1 MTTDF
6 RLPTE
11 DRNMEHN
18 STFPIKQNELNAL
31 RDEATSYIKSVQWE
45 QGQRAKNKENN
56 GKDESIL
63 LYLSRAQGGNGGIEV
78 TSVSKTIL
86 ALKKR
91 LLPGSVA
98 IPIHLNETLFAVQ
111 EGLALGIW
119 IKDSYYD
126 ASGLSSLSERKS
138 VLDNAGKRE
147 YESKMHTATAFMLF
161 ATAYNIL
168 HNLIPHASDDLS
180 VMKNK
185 FAGIPEVSFI
195 SPLKGI
201 ACTLYY
207 YDKYLSHP
215 DIVKTDK
222 DVIDFTVVYFEALI
236 DEIQLRKNSLEYT
249 ETILDRTYKLESRGV
264 GTDFAVS
271 GWENVF
277 QGAAKSVEFNKIKFE
292 QIVGNRDAKHFARR
306 LTERMLSYDFA
317 AQKNPFQELGGFMP
331 VFMGYGIPGTGK
343 SMLIAAI
350 ATRLKEHCDNLDIP
364 FLFHPMPDT
373 LISTFQGGSAEK
385 MVEWMKPL
393 QDPTRLIFAPID
405 DAENNL
411 QERTTQGVS
420 AGVKEVIGVFL
431 RYTEGAYAVN
441 YGNSSIGLFTNLP
454 EMLDKAVISR
464 VQGRFKIDGAR
475 TEHDFLDQDHL
486 WWRKLDDTMP
496 DFINM
501 QGPENYSYLQDQGLA
516 KNMGEILKVSDK
528 PSEERVLEAY
538 DKIEKHFKT
547 NQHLFYANLYKE
559 IQKIFPF
566 FSSRDVRN
574 IQSAIS
580 LRLTDFDLEED
591 WFENPE
597 IYFKKDY
604 DTKFNMLQELMRV
617 NMKGLDF
624 SEIRRQEVVRY
635 LDNVATIADTD
646 FKRKVDARINQLN
659 IDLEAKKKF
668 DKAN

>member
-1 MTTDF
+1 MQ
-6 RLPTE
+6 
-11 DRNMEHN
+11 HN
-18 STFPIKQNELNAL
+18 STFPIKQNELDML
-31 RDEATSYIKSVQWE
+31 RDEASGYLKSIQWE
-45 QGQRAKNKENN
+45 QSNRAKNRDNDA
-56 GKDESIL
+56 KDSSIL
-63 LYLSRAQGGNGGIEV
+63 LYLSRANNGSNVEI

-86 ALKKR
+86 GLKKR
-91 LLPGSVA
+91 LLPDSIA
-98 IPIHLNETLFAVQ
+98 IPVYLNQTLYAVQ
-111 EGLALGIW
+111 EGITLGIW

-126 ASGLSSLSERKS
+126 ASGLSSLNERKS
-138 VLDNAGKRE
+138 ALDNSEKRA
-147 YESKMHTATAFMLF
+147 YESKLQTATAFQLF
-161 ATAYNIL
+161 ATSYKIL
-168 HNLIPHASDDLS
+168 FDLKPLASDDLS
-180 VMKNK
+180 VMKQK
-185 FAGIPEVSFI
+185 FAGIPEVSFT

-201 ACTLYY
+201 ACALFY
-207 YDKYLSHP
+207 YDKYLGHP

-222 DVIDFTVVYFEALI
+222 DVIDFTVVYFEAFI
-236 DEIQLRKNSLEYT
+236 DEIQLRKSTLEYT
-249 ETILDRTYKLESRGV
+249 ETITDRTYKLEK
-264 GTDFAVS
+264 TDFAVS

-277 QGAAKSVEFNKIKFE
+277 SGTAKSIEFNKIQFE
-292 QIVGNRDAKHFARR
+292 QIVGNKDAKHFARR
-306 LTERMLSYDFA
+306 LTERMLSYDFEA
-317 AQKNPFQELGGFMP
+317 KKNPFQELGGFMP

-350 ATRLKEHCDNLDIP
+350 ATRLKEHADNLDIP

-385 MVEWMKPL
+385 MVEWMKPM
-393 QDPTRLIFAPID
+393 QDPTKLIFAPID

-411 QERTTQGVS
+411 QERTAQGVS

-475 TEHDFLDQDHL
+475 TENDFIDQDYI
-486 WWRKLDDTMP
+486 WWKKFEKTMP
-496 DFINM
+496 DFVNM
-501 QGPENYSYLQDQGLA
+501 QNPENYKFLKDQGLA
-516 KNMGEILKVSDK
+516 KSMGDVLGSVAK
-528 PSEERVLEAY
+528 PSEERVIEAY
-538 DKIEKHFKT
+538 DKAEKQHKT
-547 NQHLFYANLYKE
+547 NSHLFFASLYKE
-559 IQKIFPF
+559 IQQIFPF

-580 LRLTDFDLEED
+580 LRLTDFDLEPN

-597 IYFKKDY
+597 IYFKKNY
-604 DTKFNMLQELMRV
+604 ETKFNMLQELMKA

-646 FKRKVDARINQLN
+646 FKRKVDARVNQMN
-659 IDLEAKKKF
+659 IDL
-668 DKAN
+668 KARENFNSEQ

>member
-1 MTTDF
+1 
-6 RLPTE
+6 
-11 DRNMEHN
+11 MEHN
-18 STFPIKQNELNAL
+18 STFPIKQSELDML
-31 RDEATSYIKSVQWE
+31 RDEATSYLKSVQWE
-45 QGQRAKNKENN
+45 QGQRAKNKDKDA
-56 GKDESIL
+56 KDESIL
-63 LYLSRAQGGNGGIEV
+63 LYLSRANNGTNTSEI

-86 ALKKR
+86 ELKKR
-91 LLPGSVA
+91 LLPESIA
-98 IPIHLNETLFAVQ
+98 IPVLLNQTLFAVQ
-111 EGLALGIW
+111 EGITLGIW

-126 ASGLSSLSERKS
+126 ASGLSSLNERKS
-138 VLDNAGKRE
+138 TLDDSGKRE
-147 YESKMHTATAFMLF
+147 YESKMHTSTAFMLF
-161 ATAYNIL
+161 STAYNIL
-168 HNLIPHASDDLS
+168 HNLKNVASDDLS
-180 VMKNK
+180 VMKQK
-185 FAGIPEVSFI
+185 FAGIPEVSFM

-201 ACTLYY
+201 ACMLFY

-215 DIVKTDK
+215 DIIKSDK
-222 DVIDFTVVYFEALI
+222 DVADFTVVYFEALI
-236 DEIQLRKNSLEYT
+236 AEIQMRKSSLEYQ
-249 ETILDRTYKLESRGV
+249 ETILDRTYKLEKSE
-264 GTDFAVS
+264 FAIS
-271 GWENVF
+271 GWNNVF
-277 QGAAKSVEFNKIKFE
+277 AGAAKSVEFNKIRFE

-306 LTERMLSYDFA
+306 LTERLLSYDFTA
-317 AQKNPFQELGGFMP
+317 KKNPFQELGGFMP

-350 ATRLKEHCDNLDIP
+350 ATRLKEHCDTLEIP

-393 QDPTRLIFAPID
+393 QDPSKLIFAPID

-411 QERTTQGVS
+411 QERTAQGVS

-486 WWRKLDDTMP
+486 WWRKLDNTMP
-496 DFINM
+496 DFVNM
-501 QGPENYSYLQDQGLA
+501 KNPDNYQYLQDQGLA
-516 KNMGEILKVSDK
+516 KNMGEILNKVDK
-528 PSEERVLEAY
+528 PSEERVHAIY
-538 DKIEKHFKT
+538 DKVEKQFKT
-547 NQHLFYANLYKE
+547 SEHLFYANLYKDM
-559 IQKIFPF
+559 QKVFPF

-580 LRLTDFDLEED
+580 LRLTDFDLEQS
-591 WFENPE
+591 WFGNPE
-597 IYFKKDY
+597 VYFKKDY
-604 DTKFNMLQELMRV
+604 QTKFNMLQELMRD

-635 LDNVATIADTD
+635 IDNVATIADTD
-646 FKRKVDARINQLN
+646 FKRKVDARVDQLH
-659 IDLEAKKKF
+659 IETEAREKF
-668 DKAN
+668 DQEYDD

>member
-1 MTTDF
+1 M
-6 RLPTE
+6 
-11 DRNMEHN
+11 
-18 STFPIKQNELNAL
+18 L
-31 RDEATSYIKSVQWE
+31 RDEATSYLKSIQWE
-45 QGQRAKNKENN
+45 QSQRAKNRDND

-63 LYLSRAQGGNGGIEV
+63 LYLSRANNGSNVSV

-86 ALKKR
+86 ALKKK
-91 LLPGSVA
+91 LLPESVA
-98 IPIHLNETLFAVQ
+98 IPLFLNQTLFAVQ
-111 EGLALGIW
+111 EGITLGIW

-126 ASGLSSLSERKS
+126 ASGLSTLSENKS
-138 VLDNAGKRE
+138 ALDNSGKRE
-147 YESKMHTATAFMLF
+147 YESKMLTATAFMLF
-161 ATAYNIL
+161 ATAYKIL
-168 HNLIPHASDDLS
+168 NDLKPHASDDLS
-180 VMKNK
+180 VMKQK
-185 FAGIPEVSFI
+185 FAGIPEVSFL

-201 ACTLYY
+201 SCQLFY
-207 YDKYLSHP
+207 YDKYLGHP
-215 DIVKTDK
+215 DIIKTDK

-236 DEIQLRKNSLEYT
+236 DEIQLRKSTLEYT
-249 ETILDRTYKLESRGV
+249 DTIEDRSYKLENS
-264 GTDFAVS
+264 DFVID
-271 GWENVF
+271 GWNNVF
-277 QGAAKSVEFNKIKFE
+277 AGTAVSVEFNKIQFE
-292 QIVGNRDAKHFARR
+292 QIVGNKDAKHFARR
-306 LTERMLSYDFA
+306 LTERLLSYDFEA
-317 AQKNPFQELGGFMP
+317 KKNPFQELGGFMP

-350 ATRLKEHCDNLDIP
+350 ATRLKEHSENLNIP

-475 TEHDFLDQDHL
+475 NEKDFVDQDYL
-486 WWRKLDDTMP
+486 WWKKLEDTMP

-501 QGPENYSYLQDQGLA
+501 SNPNDYKYLDAQKVA
-516 KNMGEILKVSDK
+516 KNLGDILEKIDK
-528 PSEERVLEAY
+528 PTEERVSDTF
-538 DKIEKHFKT
+538 DKVSSKYKDNEHM
-547 NQHLFYANLYKE
+547 FYAHLYTE

-574 IQSAIS
+574 IQKAVS

-591 WFENPE
+591 WFNNPE
-597 IYFKKDY
+597 VYFKKDY
-604 DTKFNMLQELMRV
+604 DTKFGMLQELMRA

-624 SEIRRQEVVRY
+624 SDIRRQEVVRY

-659 IDLEAKKKF
+659 IETEARERFGKQE
-668 DKAN
+668 

>member
-1 MTTDF
+1 
-6 RLPTE
+6 
-11 DRNMEHN
+11 MEHN
-18 STFPIKQNELNAL
+18 STFPIKQNELDML

-45 QGQRAKNKENN
+45 QGQRAKNKDKDA
-56 GKDESIL
+56 KDESIL
-63 LYLSRAQGGNGGIEV
+63 LYLSRAKGNGGAEV

-86 ALKKR
+86 ELKKR
-91 LLPGSVA
+91 LLPESIA
-98 IPIHLNETLFAVQ
+98 IPIYLNQTLYAVQ
-111 EGLALGIW
+111 EGITLGIW
-119 IKDSYYD
+119 IKDSFYD
-126 ASGLSSLSERKS
+126 ASGLSTLSENKS
-138 VLDNAGKRE
+138 ALDNSGKRE
-147 YESKMHTATAFMLF
+147 YESKMQTATAFMLF
-161 ATAYNIL
+161 STAYKIL
-168 HNLIPHASDDLS
+168 HDLQAVASDDLS

-185 FAGIPEVSFI
+185 FAGIPEVSLM

-201 ACTLYY
+201 SCALFY
-207 YDKYLSHP
+207 YDKYLGHP
-215 DIVKTDK
+215 EIVKTDK
-222 DVIDFTVVYFEALI
+222 DVVDFTVVYFEALI
-236 DEIQLRKNSLEYT
+236 AEIQMRKSSLEYT
-249 ETILDRTYKLESRGV
+249 ETILDRTYKLENSE
-264 GTDFAVS
+264 FAVS
-271 GWENVF
+271 GWDNVF
-277 QGAAKSVEFNKIKFE
+277 QGAAKSVEFNKIQFE

-306 LTERMLSYDFA
+306 LTERMLSYDFTA
-317 AQKNPFQELGGFMP
+317 KKNPFQELGGFMP

-393 QDPTRLIFAPID
+393 QDPSKLIFAPID

-496 DFINM
+496 DFVNM
-501 QGPENYSYLQDQGLA
+501 QDPENYSYLQDQGLA
-516 KNMGEILKVSDK
+516 KNMGEILNVSDK
-528 PSEERVLEAY
+528 PTEERVLEAY
-538 DKIEKHFKT
+538 DKTESSFKT

-574 IQSAIS
+574 IQSAVS

-604 DTKFNMLQELMRV
+604 DTKFNMLQELMRA

-646 FKRKVDARINQLN
+646 FKRKVDARVNQLN
-659 IDLEAKKKF
+659 IDMEAREQFGKK
-668 DKAN
+668 D

>member
-1 MTTDF
+1 
-6 RLPTE
+6 
-11 DRNMEHN
+11 MEHN
-18 STFPIKQNELNAL
+18 STFPIKQNELDVL

-45 QGQRAKNKENN
+45 QGQRAKNRD
-56 GKDESIL
+56 KDAKDDSIL
-63 LYLSRAQGGNGGIEV
+63 LYLSRAKGGNGGLEV

-91 LLPGSVA
+91 LLPDSVA
-98 IPIHLNETLFAVQ
+98 IPIHLNQTLFAVQ
-111 EGLALGIW
+111 EGIALGIW

-138 VLDNAGKRE
+138 TLDNSGKRE

-161 ATAYNIL
+161 STSYKIL
-168 HNLIPHASDDLS
+168 HDLKPHASDDLS

-185 FAGIPEVSFI
+185 FAGLPEVSLM

-201 ACTLYY
+201 SCALYY

-215 DIVKTDK
+215 EIVKSDK
-222 DVIDFTVVYFEALI
+222 DVIDFTAVYFEALI
-236 DEIQLRKNSLEYT
+236 DEIQLRKSSLEYT
-249 ETILDRTYKLESRGV
+249 ETITDRTYKLENS
-264 GTDFAVS
+264 DFAIS

-277 QGAAKSVEFNKIKFE
+277 AGAAKSVEFNKIQFE

-306 LTERMLSYDFA
+306 LTERLLSYDFDA
-317 AQKNPFQELGGFMP
+317 KKNPFQELGGFMP

-411 QERTTQGVS
+411 QERTAQGVS

-454 EMLDKAVISR
+454 ETLDKAVISR

-475 TEHDFLDQDHL
+475 SEHDFLDQDHL
-486 WWRKLDDTMP
+486 WWRKIQETMP
-496 DFINM
+496 EFINM
-501 QGPENYSYLQDQGLA
+501 KDPEDYKYLSDQGLA
-516 KNMGEILKVSDK
+516 KHMGEILKTVEK
-528 PSEERVLEAY
+528 PTEERVHDIY
-538 DKIEKHFKT
+538 DKIDDTYKT
-547 NQHLFYANLYKE
+547 DQHLFYANLYKE
-559 IQKIFPF
+559 MQKVFPF

-580 LRLTDFDLEED
+580 LRLTDFDLEKD
-591 WFENPE
+591 WFNNPE
-597 IYFKKDY
+597 LYFKKDY
-604 DTKFNMLQELMRV
+604 ETKFNMLQELMKS
-617 NMKGLDF
+617 NMKGLNF

-646 FKRKVDARINQLN
+646 FKRKVDRRIDQMKVEVEAREQ
-659 IDLEAKKKF
+659 F
-668 DKAN
+668 DKLDD

>member
-1 MTTDF
+1 
-6 RLPTE
+6 
-11 DRNMEHN
+11 MEHN
-18 STFPIKQNELNAL
+18 STFPIKQNELDML
-31 RDEATSYIKSVQWE
+31 RDEASSYLKSVQWE
-45 QGQRAKNKENN
+45 QGQRAKNKDKDA
-56 GKDESIL
+56 KDESIL
-63 LYLSRAQGGNGGIEV
+63 LYLSRANNGSNTTV

-86 ALKKR
+86 SLKKR
-91 LLPGSVA
+91 LLPDSIA
-98 IPIHLNETLFAVQ
+98 IPKFLNETLYAVQ
-111 EGLALGIW
+111 EGITLGIW
-119 IKDSYYD
+119 IKDNYYD
-126 ASGLSSLSERKS
+126 ASGLSTLNENKS
-138 VLDNAGKRE
+138 ALDTSGKRE

-161 ATAYNIL
+161 STAYKIL
-168 HNLIPHASDDLS
+168 HDLKPHASDDLS
-180 VMKNK
+180 VMKQK
-185 FAGIPEVSFI
+185 FAGIPEVSLL

-201 ACTLYY
+201 SCCLFYF
-207 YDKYLSHP
+207 DKYLGHP
-215 DIVKTDK
+215 EIIKSDK

-236 DEIQLRKNSLEYT
+236 DEIQLRKSALEYT
-249 ETILDRTYKLESRGV
+249 ETIEDRTYKLENS
-264 GTDFAVS
+264 DFAVD
-271 GWENVF
+271 GWNNVF
-277 QGAAKSVEFNKIKFE
+277 SGTAKSIEFNKIQFE
-292 QIVGNRDAKHFARR
+292 QIVGNKDAKHFARR
-306 LTERMLSYDFA
+306 LTERMLSYDFEEK
-317 AQKNPFQELGGFMP
+317 KNPFQELGGFMP

-350 ATRLKEHCDNLDIP
+350 ATRLKEHSDNLDIP

-385 MVEWMKPL
+385 MVEWMKPM

-411 QERTTQGVS
+411 QERTAQGVS

-475 TEHDFLDQDHL
+475 TEHDFLDQDYL
-486 WWRKLDDTMP
+486 WWNKLDKTMP
-496 DFINM
+496 DFVNM
-501 QGPENYSYLQDQGLA
+501 ANPSDYKFLKDQGLA
-516 KNMGEILKVSDK
+516 KSMGEILNSIEK
-528 PSEERVLEAY
+528 PNEERVFEAY
-538 DKIEKHFKT
+538 ERAEKLHKT
-547 NQHLFYANLYKE
+547 SEHLFYAGLYKE

-580 LRLTDFDLEED
+580 LRLTDFDLEKN

-597 IYFKKDY
+597 IYFKQKY
-604 DTKFNMLQELMRV
+604 QTKFDMLQELMKG

-646 FKRKVDARINQLN
+646 FKRKVDSRVNQLN
-659 IDLEAKKKF
+659 IDLEAREQFGKL
-668 DKAN
+668 D

>member
-1 MTTDF
+1 
-6 RLPTE
+6 
-11 DRNMEHN
+11 MEHN
-18 STFPIKQNELNAL
+18 STFPIKQNELDML
-31 RDEATSYIKSVQWE
+31 RDEASGYLKSVQWE
-45 QGQRAKNKENN
+45 QGQRAKNKD
-56 GKDESIL
+56 KDVKDDSIL
-63 LYLSRAQGGNGGIEV
+63 LFLSRAKGGAGAASEI

-91 LLPGSVA
+91 LLPDSIA
-98 IPIHLNETLFAVQ
+98 IPVYLNQTLFAVQ
-111 EGLALGIW
+111 EGITLGIW
-119 IKDSYYD
+119 IKDSYTD
-126 ASGLSSLSERKS
+126 ASGLSSLAERKS
-138 VLDNAGKRE
+138 ALDTSGKRE
-147 YESKMHTATAFMLF
+147 FESKMQTATAFQLF
-161 ATAYNIL
+161 ATAYKIL
-168 HNLIPHASDDLS
+168 NDLKESASDDLS
-180 VMKNK
+180 VMKQK
-185 FAGIPEVSFI
+185 FAGIPEVSFF

-201 ACTLYY
+201 SCCLFYY
-207 YDKYLSHP
+207 EKYLSHP
-215 DIVKTDK
+215 EIIQSDK

-236 DEIQLRKNSLEYT
+236 DEIQLRKGSLEYT
-249 ETILDRTYKLESRGV
+249 ETITDRTYKLENS
-264 GTDFAVS
+264 DFAVS
-271 GWENVF
+271 GWENTF
-277 QGAAKSVEFNKIKFE
+277 SGTAKSVEFNKITFE
-292 QIVGNRDAKHFARR
+292 QIVGNKDAKHFSRR
-306 LTERMLSYDFA
+306 LTERMLSYDFE

-350 ATRLKEHCDNLDIP
+350 ATRLKEYCDNLEIP

-385 MVEWMKPL
+385 MVEWMKPM
-393 QDPTRLIFAPID
+393 QDPTKLIFAPID

-411 QERTTQGVS
+411 QERTAQGVS

-475 TEHDFLDQDHL
+475 TEHDFLDQDYI
-486 WWRKLDDTMP
+486 WWRKLQETMP

-501 QGPENYSYLQDQGLA
+501 ADPSGYTYLQGQGLA
-516 KNMGEILKVSDK
+516 KNMGDILESIEK
-528 PSEERVLEAY
+528 PSEERVLDVY
-538 DKIEKHFKT
+538 DRVEKSHKT
-547 NQHLFYANLYKE
+547 NDHLFFASLYKE
-559 IQKIFPF
+559 IQQIFPF

-604 DTKFNMLQELMRV
+604 DTKLNMLQELMKA

-646 FKRKVDARINQLN
+646 FKRKVDARINQMN
-659 IDLEAKKKF
+659 IELEAREKF
-668 DKAN
+668 DKR

>member
-1 MTTDF
+1 
-6 RLPTE
+6 
-11 DRNMEHN
+11 MEHN
-18 STFPIKQNELNAL
+18 STFPIKKSELDVL
-31 RDEATSYIKSVQWE
+31 RDEASSYLKSIIWE
-45 QGQRAKNKENN
+45 QGGRAKSKDKEA
-56 GKDESIL
+56 KDESIL
-63 LYLSRAQGGNGGIEV
+63 LYLSKANNGSSTAI

-91 LLPGSVA
+91 LLPDSVA
-98 IPIHLNETLFAVQ
+98 IPILLNQTLYAVQ
-111 EGLALGIW
+111 EGLTLGIW

-126 ASGLSSLSERKS
+126 ASGLSSLNERKS
-138 VLDNAGKRE
+138 ALDNDGKRE
-147 YESKMHTATAFMLF
+147 YESKMHTASAFMLF
-161 ATAYNIL
+161 ATAYKIL
-168 HNLIPHASDDLS
+168 HLLKPHASDDLS
-180 VMKNK
+180 VMKQK
-185 FAGIPEVSFI
+185 FAGIPEVSLL
-195 SPLKGI
+195 SPLKGVSC
-201 ACTLYY
+201 ALFY
-207 YDKYLSHP
+207 YDKYLAHP
-215 DIVKTDK
+215 DIVKSDK
-222 DVIDFTVVYFEALI
+222 DVADFTVVYFEALI
-236 DEIQLRKNSLEYT
+236 AEISLRRSSLEYT
-249 ETILDRTYKLESRGV
+249 ETIIDRTYKLENS
-264 GTDFAVS
+264 DFAIS
-271 GWENVF
+271 GWENTF
-277 QGAAKSVEFNKIKFE
+277 QGTAKSIEFNKIQFE

-306 LTERMLSYDFA
+306 LTERMLSYDFEA
-317 AQKNPFQELGGFMP
+317 KKNPFQELGGFMP

-350 ATRLKEHCDNLDIP
+350 ATRLKEHSDNLDIP

-385 MVEWMKPL
+385 MVDWMKPM
-393 QDPTRLIFAPID
+393 QDPTKLIFAPID

-475 TEHDFLDQDHL
+475 NEHDFIDQDHI
-486 WWRKLDDTMP
+486 WWRKLDRTMP
-496 DFINM
+496 DFVNM
-501 QGPENYSYLQDQGLA
+501 SNPNDYKYLDAQQVA
-516 KNMGEILKVSDK
+516 KNLGDILEKVDN
-528 PSEERVLEAY
+528 PTEQRVLETF
-538 DKIEKHFKT
+538 EKVEAKYKDTEHM
-547 NQHLFYANLYKE
+547 FYANLYTE

-574 IQSAIS
+574 IQKAVS
-580 LRLTDFDLEED
+580 LRLTDFDLEPD

-597 IYFKKDY
+597 TYFKKDY
-604 DTKFNMLQELMRV
+604 DTKFGMLQELMRS

-624 SEIRRQEVVRY
+624 SDIRRQEVVRY

-659 IDLEAKKKF
+659 IET
-668 DKAN
+668 KAREQFGVSK

>member
-1 MTTDF
+1 
-6 RLPTE
+6 
-11 DRNMEHN
+11 MEHN
-18 STFPIKQNELNAL
+18 STFPIKKSELDVL
-31 RDEATSYIKSVQWE
+31 RDEASSYLKSISWE
-45 QGQRAKNKENN
+45 QGARAKNKDKDA
-56 GKDESIL
+56 KDESIL
-63 LYLSRAQGGNGGIEV
+63 LYLSKANNGSSASI

-91 LLPGSVA
+91 LLPDSVA
-98 IPIHLNETLFAVQ
+98 IPIMLNQTLYAVQ
-111 EGLALGIW
+111 EGLTLGIW

-126 ASGLSSLSERKS
+126 ASGLSSLNERKS
-138 VLDNAGKRE
+138 ALDNDGRRE
-147 YESKMHTATAFMLF
+147 YESKMQTASAFMLF
-161 ATAYNIL
+161 ASGYKIL
-168 HNLIPHASDDLS
+168 HLLKPHASDDLS
-180 VMKNK
+180 VMKQK
-185 FAGIPEVSFI
+185 FAGIPEVSLL
-195 SPLKGI
+195 SPLKSVSC
-201 ACTLYY
+201 ALFY
-207 YDKYLSHP
+207 YDKYLAHP
-215 DIVKTDK
+215 DIVKSDK
-222 DVIDFTVVYFEALI
+222 DVADFTVVYFEALLA
-236 DEIQLRKNSLEYT
+236 EISLRRSSLEYT
-249 ETILDRTYKLESRGV
+249 ETIVDRTYKLENS
-264 GTDFAVS
+264 DFAIS
-271 GWENVF
+271 GWENTF
-277 QGAAKSVEFNKIKFE
+277 QGTAKSVEFNKIQFE

-306 LTERMLSYDFA
+306 LTERMLSYDFEA
-317 AQKNPFQELGGFMP
+317 KKNPFQELGGFMP

-385 MVEWMKPL
+385 MVDWMKPM
-393 QDPTRLIFAPID
+393 QDPSKLIFAPID

-411 QERTTQGVS
+411 QERTAQGVS

-475 TEHDFLDQDHL
+475 SEHDFLDQDHL
-486 WWRKLDDTMP
+486 WWSKLDKTMP
-496 DFINM
+496 DFVNM
-501 QGPENYSYLQDQGLA
+501 QGPADYKYLQDQGLA
-516 KNMGEILKVSDK
+516 TNMGEILNVSDK
-528 PSEERVLEAY
+528 PTELRVLEAY
-538 DKIEKHFKT
+538 DKAETQHKT
-547 NQHLFYANLYKE
+547 NSHQFYATLYKE

-574 IQSAIS
+574 IQSAVS
-580 LRLTDFDLEED
+580 LRLTDFDLEQS

-597 IYFKKDY
+597 TYFKKDY
-604 DTKFNMLQELMRV
+604 TTKFNMLQELMKS
-617 NMKGLDF
+617 NMKGLNF

-659 IDLEAKKKF
+659 IETKARDLF
-668 DKAN
+668 SNGQ

>member
-1 MTTDF
+1 
-6 RLPTE
+6 
-11 DRNMEHN
+11 MEHN
-18 STFPIKQNELNAL
+18 STFPIKQNELDML
-31 RDEATSYIKSVQWE
+31 RDEATSYLKSIQWE

-63 LYLSRAQGGNGGIEV
+63 LYLSRANNGSNTIEI

-91 LLPGSVA
+91 LLPDSVA
-98 IPIHLNETLFAVQ
+98 IPLHLNQTLYAVQ

-119 IKDSYYD
+119 VKDSYYD
-126 ASGLSSLSERKS
+126 ASGLSSLTERKS
-138 VLDNAGKRE
+138 TLGNSGKRE
-147 YESKMHTATAFMLF
+147 FESKMHTATAFMLF
-161 ATAYNIL
+161 STAYNIL
-168 HNLIPHASDDLS
+168 HNLQNHASDDLS

-185 FAGIPEVSFI
+185 FAGIPEVSLM

-201 ACTLYY
+201 ACSLFY

-215 DIVKTDK
+215 DIIKTDQ
-222 DVIDFTVVYFEALI
+222 DVIDFTVVYFDALI
-236 DEIQLRKNSLEYT
+236 DEIQIRKSSLEYT
-249 ETILDRTYKLESRGV
+249 ETITDRTYKLENS
-264 GTDFAVS
+264 DFAVS
-271 GWENVF
+271 GWDNVF
-277 QGAAKSVEFNKIKFE
+277 AGAAKSVEFNKIQFE

-306 LTERMLSYDFA
+306 LTERMLSYDFEA
-317 AQKNPFQELGGFMP
+317 KKNPFQELGGFMP

-350 ATRLKEHCDNLDIP
+350 ATRLKEHCDHLDIP

-393 QDPTRLIFAPID
+393 QDPSKLIFAPID

-475 TEHDFLDQDHL
+475 NEKDFVDQDYL
-486 WWRKLDDTMP
+486 WWRKFENTMP
-496 DFINM
+496 DFVNM
-501 QGPENYSYLQDQGLA
+501 NDPNDYKYLDAQQIA
-516 KNMGEILKVSDK
+516 KNLGEILDKVQK
-528 PSEERVLEAY
+528 PSEERVLETFN
-538 DKIEKHFKT
+538 KVEKKHKDEE
-547 NQHLFYANLYKE
+547 HMFYAHLYTE

-580 LRLTDFDLEED
+580 LRLTDFDLEPD
-591 WFENPE
+591 WFSNPE
-597 IYFKKDY
+597 TYFKQDY
-604 DTKFNMLQELMRV
+604 NTKFGMLQELMKA
-617 NMKGLDF
+617 NMKGLNF
-624 SEIRRQEVVRY
+624 SDIRRQEVVRY

-646 FKRKVDARINQLN
+646 FKRKVDKRVAQMNIEVEAREQ
-659 IDLEAKKKF
+659 F
-668 DKAN
+668 DKL

>member
-1 MTTDF
+1 MQ
-6 RLPTE
+6 
-11 DRNMEHN
+11 HN
-18 STFPIKQNELNAL
+18 STFPIKQNELNML
-31 RDEATSYIKSVQWE
+31 RDEATSYLKSIQWE
-45 QGQRAKNKENN
+45 QSQRAKNRDND

-63 LYLSRAQGGNGGIEV
+63 LYLSRANNGSNVSV

-86 ALKKR
+86 ALKKK
-91 LLPGSVA
+91 LLPESVA
-98 IPIHLNETLFAVQ
+98 IPLFLNQTLFAVQ
-111 EGLALGIW
+111 EGITLGIW

-126 ASGLSSLSERKS
+126 ASGLSTLSENKS
-138 VLDNAGKRE
+138 ALDNSGKRE
-147 YESKMHTATAFMLF
+147 YESKMLTATAFMLF
-161 ATAYNIL
+161 ATAYKIL
-168 HNLIPHASDDLS
+168 NDLKPHASDDLS
-180 VMKNK
+180 VMKQK
-185 FAGIPEVSFI
+185 FAGIPEVSFL

-201 ACTLYY
+201 SCQLFY
-207 YDKYLSHP
+207 YDKYLGHP
-215 DIVKTDK
+215 DIIKTDK

-236 DEIQLRKNSLEYT
+236 DEIQLRKSTLEYT
-249 ETILDRTYKLESRGV
+249 DTIEDRSYKLENS
-264 GTDFAVS
+264 DFVID
-271 GWENVF
+271 GWNNVF
-277 QGAAKSVEFNKIKFE
+277 AGTAVSVEFNKIQFE
-292 QIVGNRDAKHFARR
+292 QIVGNKDAKHFARR
-306 LTERMLSYDFA
+306 LTERLLSYDFEA
-317 AQKNPFQELGGFMP
+317 KKNPFQELGGFMP

-350 ATRLKEHCDNLDIP
+350 ATRLKEHSENLNIP

-475 TEHDFLDQDHL
+475 NEKDFVDQDYL
-486 WWRKLDDTMP
+486 WWKKLEDTMP

-501 QGPENYSYLQDQGLA
+501 SNPNDYKYLDAQKVA
-516 KNMGEILKVSDK
+516 KNLGDILEKIDK
-528 PSEERVLEAY
+528 PTEERVSDTF
-538 DKIEKHFKT
+538 DKVSSKYKDNEHM
-547 NQHLFYANLYKE
+547 FYAHLYTE

-574 IQSAIS
+574 IQKAVS

-591 WFENPE
+591 WFNNPE
-597 IYFKKDY
+597 VYFKKDY
-604 DTKFNMLQELMRV
+604 DTKFGMLQELMRA

-624 SEIRRQEVVRY
+624 SDIRRQEVVRY

-659 IDLEAKKKF
+659 IETEARERFGKQE
-668 DKAN
+668 

>member
-1 MTTDF
+1 
-6 RLPTE
+6 
-11 DRNMEHN
+11 MEHN
-18 STFPIKQNELNAL
+18 STFPIKQNELDML
-31 RDEATSYIKSVQWE
+31 RDEATSYLRSVQWE
-45 QGQRAKNKENN
+45 QGQRARNRDKDA
-56 GKDESIL
+56 KDESIL
-63 LYLSRAQGGNGGIEV
+63 LYLSKAKGNGGADV

-86 ALKKR
+86 ELKKR
-91 LLPGSVA
+91 LLPESIA
-98 IPIHLNETLFAVQ
+98 IPVLLNQTLYAVQ
-111 EGLALGIW
+111 EGITLGIW
-119 IKDSYYD
+119 VKDSYYD
-126 ASGLSSLSERKS
+126 ASGLSTLNENKS
-138 VLDNAGKRE
+138 ALDTSGKRE
-147 YESKMHTATAFMLF
+147 FESKLQTATAFMLF
-161 ATAYNIL
+161 STAYKIL
-168 HNLIPHASDDLS
+168 HDLKTIASDDLS

-185 FAGIPEVSFI
+185 FAGIPEVSLM

-201 ACTLYY
+201 SCALYY
-207 YDKYLSHP
+207 YDKYLGHP
-215 DIVKTDK
+215 DIVKADK

-236 DEIQLRKNSLEYT
+236 AEIQMRKSSLEYT
-249 ETILDRTYKLESRGV
+249 DTIIDRTYKLEKS
-264 GTDFAVS
+264 DFAIS
-271 GWENVF
+271 GWDNVF

-306 LTERMLSYDFA
+306 LTERLLSYDFTA
-317 AQKNPFQELGGFMP
+317 KKNPFQELGGFMP

-350 ATRLKEHCDNLDIP
+350 ATKLKEHSDALDIP

-385 MVEWMKPL
+385 MVDWMKPL
-393 QDPTRLIFAPID
+393 QDPSKLIFAPID

-411 QERTTQGVS
+411 QERTAQGVS

-486 WWRKLDDTMP
+486 WWRKFDDTMP
-496 DFINM
+496 NFVNM
-501 QGPENYSYLQDQGLA
+501 KDPANYRYLQDQGLA
-516 KNMGEILKVSDK
+516 KNMGDILKVSEK

-538 DKIEKHFKT
+538 EKVASKRQSNEH
-547 NQHLFYANLYKE
+547 QFYADLYLE
-559 IQKIFPF
+559 IQKLFPF

-580 LRLTDFDLEED
+580 LRLTDFDLEES

-597 IYFKKDY
+597 LYFKKDY
-604 DTKFNMLQELMRV
+604 ETKFNMLQELMRA

-624 SEIRRQEVVRY
+624 SEIRRQEVIRY

-646 FKRKVDARINQLN
+646 FKRKVEARVNQMA
-659 IDLEAKKKF
+659 IDLEAREQFQKG
-668 DKAN
+668 N

>member
-1 MTTDF
+1 
-6 RLPTE
+6 
-11 DRNMEHN
+11 MEHN
-18 STFPIKQNELNAL
+18 STFPIKQTELDML
-31 RDEATSYIKSVQWE
+31 RDEATSYLKSVQWE
-45 QGQRAKNKENN
+45 QGQRAKNKDKDA
-56 GKDESIL
+56 KDESIL
-63 LYLSRAQGGNGGIEV
+63 LYLSRANNGSNVEL

-91 LLPGSVA
+91 LLPDSVA
-98 IPIHLNETLFAVQ
+98 IPIHLNQTLFAVQ
-111 EGLALGIW
+111 EGVTLGIW

-126 ASGLSSLSERKS
+126 ASGLSSLNERKS
-138 VLDNAGKRE
+138 ALDTSGKRE
-147 YESKMHTATAFMLF
+147 YESKMQTATAFMLY

-168 HNLIPHASDDLS
+168 HNLKTIASDDLS
-180 VMKNK
+180 VMKQK
-185 FAGIPEVSFI
+185 FAGLPEVSLL

-201 ACTLYY
+201 SCCLYY

-215 DIVKTDK
+215 DIIKSDK
-222 DVIDFTVVYFEALI
+222 DVTDFTVVYFEALI
-236 DEIQLRKNSLEYT
+236 DEIQMRKSTLEYT
-249 ETILDRTYKLESRGV
+249 ETILDRTYKLEKS
-264 GTDFAVS
+264 DFAVS
-271 GWENVF
+271 GWDNVF
-277 QGAAKSVEFNKIKFE
+277 AGAAKSVEFNKIQFE

-306 LTERMLSYDFA
+306 LTERMLSYDFTA
-317 AQKNPFQELGGFMP
+317 KKNPFQELGGFMP

-393 QDPTRLIFAPID
+393 QDPSKLIFAPID

-411 QERTTQGVS
+411 QERTAQGVS

-475 TEHDFLDQDHL
+475 TEQDFLDQDHL
-486 WWRKLDDTMP
+486 WWRKLQDTMP
-496 DFINM
+496 DFVNM
-501 QGPENYSYLQDQGLA
+501 NNPEAYTYLSDQGLA
-516 KNMGEILKVSDK
+516 KNMGDILKAVEK
-528 PSEERVLEAY
+528 PSEERVMETF
-538 DKIEKHFKT
+538 EKVEKMHRFED
-547 NQHLFYANLYKE
+547 HMFYASLYTE

-580 LRLTDFDLEED
+580 LRLTDFDLEQD
-591 WFENPE
+591 WFDNPE

-604 DTKFNMLQELMRV
+604 DTKLGMLQELMRA

-624 SEIRRQEVVRY
+624 SDIRKQEVIRY

-646 FKRKVDARINQLN
+646 FKRKVDARVNQLN
-659 IDLEAKKKF
+659 IELEARTQF
-668 DKAN
+668 DKKND

>member
-1 MTTDF
+1 
-6 RLPTE
+6 
-11 DRNMEHN
+11 MEHN
-18 STFPIKQNELNAL
+18 STFPIKQNELNML
-31 RDEATSYIKSVQWE
+31 RDEATSYLKSIQWE
-45 QGQRAKNKENN
+45 QSQRAKNRDND

-63 LYLSRAQGGNGGIEV
+63 LYLSRANNGSSVSV

-91 LLPGSVA
+91 LLPESVA
-98 IPIHLNETLFAVQ
+98 LPINLNHSLFGVQ
-111 EGLALGIW
+111 EGITLGLW
-119 IKDSYYD
+119 CKDSYYD
-126 ASGLSSLSERKS
+126 ASGLSTLYENRSA
-138 VLDNAGKRE
+138 LDNAGKRE
-147 YESKMHTATAFMLF
+147 YESKMQTATAYMLF
-161 ATAYNIL
+161 ATAYKIL
-168 HNLIPHASDDLS
+168 HDLKPYASDDLT
-180 VMKNK
+180 VMKQK
-185 FAGIPEVSFI
+185 FAGIPEVSLI

-201 ACTLYY
+201 SCQLFYF
-207 YDKYLSHP
+207 DKYLGHP
-215 DIVKTDK
+215 DIIKTDK

-236 DEIQLRKNSLEYT
+236 DEIQLRKSSLEYT
-249 ETILDRTYKLESRGV
+249 ETIEDRTYKLENS
-264 GTDFAVS
+264 DFAVS

-277 QGAAKSVEFNKIKFE
+277 AGTAVSVEFNKVQFE
-292 QIVGNRDAKHFARR
+292 EIVGNKDAKHFARR
-306 LTERMLSYDFA
+306 LTERLLSYDFEA
-317 AQKNPFQELGGFMP
+317 KKNPFQELGGFMP

-350 ATRLKEHCDNLDIP
+350 ATRLKAHSENLDIP

-393 QDPTRLIFAPID
+393 QDATRLIFAPID

-475 TEHDFLDQDHL
+475 NEQDFVDQDYL
-486 WWRKLDDTMP
+486 WWQKLENTMP
-496 DFINM
+496 NFINM
-501 QGPENYSYLQDQGLA
+501 ANPDDYKYLDAQKVA
-516 KNMGEILKVSDK
+516 KSLGDILEKIDK
-528 PSEERVLEAY
+528 PTEERVL
-538 DKIEKHFKT
+538 DTFEKVSNTYKDNAHM
-547 NQHLFYANLYKE
+547 FYAHLYTE

-574 IQSAIS
+574 IQKAVS
-580 LRLTDFDLEED
+580 LRLTDFDLEDD

-604 DTKFNMLQELMRV
+604 DTKFGMLQELMRT

-624 SEIRRQEVVRY
+624 SDIRRQEVVRY

-646 FKRKVDARINQLN
+646 FKRKVDARVNQLN
-659 IDLEAKKKF
+659 IETEARKKF
-668 DKAN
+668 EN

>member
-1 MTTDF
+1 
-6 RLPTE
+6 
-11 DRNMEHN
+11 MEHN
-18 STFPIKQNELNAL
+18 STFPIKQTELDML
-31 RDEATSYIKSVQWE
+31 RDEASSYLKSVQWE
-45 QGQRAKNKENN
+45 QGSRAKNKEKDA
-56 GKDESIL
+56 KDESIL
-63 LYLSRAQGGNGGIEV
+63 LYLSRANKGSSVTI

-91 LLPGSVA
+91 LLPDSIA
-98 IPIHLNETLFAVQ
+98 IPKLLNETLYAVQ
-111 EGLALGIW
+111 EGLTLGIW

-126 ASGLSSLSERKS
+126 ASGLSSLNENKS
-138 VLDNAGKRE
+138 ALDTAGKRE
-147 YESKMHTATAFMLF
+147 FESKMHTATAFMLF
-161 ATAYNIL
+161 ATAYKIL
-168 HNLIPHASDDLS
+168 HDLKQHASDDLS
-180 VMKNK
+180 VMKQK
-185 FAGIPEVSFI
+185 FAGIPEVSI
-195 SPLKGI
+195 LSPIKGI
-201 ACTLYY
+201 SCSLFY
-207 YDKYLSHP
+207 YDKYLGHP
-215 DIVKTDK
+215 EIIKSDK

-236 DEIQLRKNSLEYT
+236 DEIQLRKSSLEYT
-249 ETILDRTYKLESRGV
+249 ETIEDRTYKLENSE
-264 GTDFAVS
+264 FAVS
-271 GWENVF
+271 GWSNVF
-277 QGAAKSVEFNKIKFE
+277 SGTAKSIEFNKIQFE

-306 LTERMLSYDFA
+306 LTERMLSYDFTA
-317 AQKNPFQELGGFMP
+317 KKNPFQELGGFMP

-350 ATRLKEHCDNLDIP
+350 ATRLKEHCDNLEIP

-393 QDPTRLIFAPID
+393 QDPSKLIFAPID

-411 QERTTQGVS
+411 QERTAQGVS

-464 VQGRFKIDGAR
+464 VQGRFKIDGAK

-486 WWRKLDDTMP
+486 WWRKLDKTMP
-496 DFINM
+496 DFVNM
-501 QGPENYSYLQDQGLA
+501 TSPSDYEFLKDQGLA
-516 KNMGEILKVSDK
+516 KNMGDILSSVEK
-528 PSEERVLEAY
+528 PNEERVLEAY
-538 DKIEKHFKT
+538 ENAEKLHKT
-547 NQHLFYANLYKE
+547 SEHLFYAGLYKE

-591 WFENPE
+591 WFDKPE
-597 IYFKKDY
+597 VYFKQDY
-604 DTKFNMLQELMRV
+604 ETKFNMLQELMRT

-646 FKRKVDARINQLN
+646 FKRKVDVRVNQLN
-659 IDLEAKKKF
+659 IETEARNKF
-668 DKAN
+668 EHDN

>member
-1 MTTDF
+1 
-6 RLPTE
+6 
-11 DRNMEHN
+11 MEHN
-18 STFPIKQNELNAL
+18 STFPIKKSELDVL
-31 RDEATSYIKSVQWE
+31 RDEASSYLKSISWE
-45 QGQRAKNKENN
+45 QGARAKNKDKDV
-56 GKDESIL
+56 KDESIL
-63 LYLSRAQGGNGGIEV
+63 LYLSKANNGSSASI

-91 LLPGSVA
+91 LLPDSVA
-98 IPIHLNETLFAVQ
+98 IPIMLNQTLYAVQ
-111 EGLALGIW
+111 EGLTLGIW

-126 ASGLSSLSERKS
+126 ASGLSSLNERKS
-138 VLDNAGKRE
+138 ALDNDGRRE
-147 YESKMHTATAFMLF
+147 YESKMQTASAFMLF
-161 ATAYNIL
+161 ASGYKIL
-168 HNLIPHASDDLS
+168 HLLKPHASDDLS
-180 VMKNK
+180 VMKQK
-185 FAGIPEVSFI
+185 FAGIPEVSLL
-195 SPLKGI
+195 SPLKSVSC
-201 ACTLYY
+201 ALFY
-207 YDKYLSHP
+207 YDKYLAHP
-215 DIVKTDK
+215 DIVKSDK
-222 DVIDFTVVYFEALI
+222 DVADFTVVYFEALLA
-236 DEIQLRKNSLEYT
+236 EISLRRSSLEYT
-249 ETILDRTYKLESRGV
+249 ETIVDRTYKLENS
-264 GTDFAVS
+264 DFAIS
-271 GWENVF
+271 GWENTF
-277 QGAAKSVEFNKIKFE
+277 QGTAKSVEFNKIQFE

-306 LTERMLSYDFA
+306 LTERMLSYDFEA
-317 AQKNPFQELGGFMP
+317 KKNPFQELGGFMP

-385 MVEWMKPL
+385 MVDWMKPM
-393 QDPTRLIFAPID
+393 QDPSKLIFAPID

-411 QERTTQGVS
+411 QERTAQGVS

-475 TEHDFLDQDHL
+475 SEHDFLDQDHL
-486 WWRKLDDTMP
+486 WWSKLDKTMP
-496 DFINM
+496 DFVNM
-501 QGPENYSYLQDQGLA
+501 QGPADYKYLQDQGLA
-516 KNMGEILKVSDK
+516 TNMGEILNVSDK
-528 PSEERVLEAY
+528 PTELRVLEAY
-538 DKIEKHFKT
+538 DKAETQHKT
-547 NQHLFYANLYKE
+547 NSHQFYATLYKE

-574 IQSAIS
+574 IQSAVS
-580 LRLTDFDLEED
+580 LRLTDFDLEQS

-597 IYFKKDY
+597 TYFKKDY
-604 DTKFNMLQELMRV
+604 TTKFNMLQELMKS
-617 NMKGLDF
+617 NMKGLNF

-659 IDLEAKKKF
+659 IETKARDLF
-668 DKAN
+668 SNGQ

>member
-1 MTTDF
+1 
-6 RLPTE
+6 
-11 DRNMEHN
+11 MEHN
-18 STFPIKQNELNAL
+18 STFPIKQSELDML
-31 RDEATSYIKSVQWE
+31 RDEATSYLKSIQWE
-45 QGQRAKNKENN
+45 QGSRAKSRE
-56 GKDESIL
+56 KDAKDDSIL
-63 LYLSRAQGGNGGIEV
+63 LYLSRANNGSNVDV

-91 LLPGSVA
+91 LLPDSVA
-98 IPIHLNETLFAVQ
+98 IPVLLNQTLYAVQ
-111 EGLALGIW
+111 EGLTLGIW
-119 IKDSYYD
+119 VKDSYSD
-126 ASGLSSLSERKS
+126 ASGLSSLSENKS
-138 VLDNAGKRE
+138 ALDTSGKRE
-147 YESKMHTATAFMLF
+147 FESKMHTATAFMLF
-161 ATAYNIL
+161 STAYKIL
-168 HNLIPHASDDLS
+168 HDLKPHASDDLS
-180 VMKNK
+180 VMKQK
-185 FAGIPEVSFI
+185 FAGIPEVSLL
-195 SPLKGI
+195 SPIKGTS
-201 ACTLYY
+201 CSLFY
-207 YDKYLSHP
+207 YDKYLGHP
-215 DIVKTDK
+215 DIIKSDK

-236 DEIQLRKNSLEYT
+236 DEIQLRKSSLEYT
-249 ETILDRTYKLESRGV
+249 ETIVDRTYKLENSE
-264 GTDFAVS
+264 FAIS
-271 GWENVF
+271 GWNNVF
-277 QGAAKSVEFNKIKFE
+277 AGTAKSVEFNKIKFE

-306 LTERMLSYDFA
+306 LTERLLSYDFTA
-317 AQKNPFQELGGFMP
+317 KKNPFQELGGFMP

-350 ATRLKEHCDNLDIP
+350 ATRLKEYCDELDIP

-393 QDPTRLIFAPID
+393 QDPSKLIFAPID

-411 QERTTQGVS
+411 QERTAQGVS

-475 TEHDFLDQDHL
+475 TEHDFLDQDYL
-486 WWRKLDDTMP
+486 WWHKLDATLP
-496 DFINM
+496 DFVNM
-501 QGPENYSYLQDQGLA
+501 QGPRDYTYLQNQGLA
-516 KNMGEILKVSDK
+516 KNMGEILSAIEK
-528 PSEERVLEAY
+528 PTEERVHEIY
-538 DKIEKHFKT
+538 DTIEKQFKS
-547 NQHLFYANLYKE
+547 NEHLFYANLYKAM
-559 IQKIFPF
+559 QKEFPF

-580 LRLTDFDLEED
+580 LRLTDFDLEDD

-597 IYFKKDY
+597 IYFKQDY
-604 DTKFNMLQELMRV
+604 DTKFNMLQELMRG

-646 FKRKVDARINQLN
+646 FKRKVDARVNQLN
-659 IDLEAKKKF
+659 IEMEARKTF
-668 DKAN
+668 ENE

>member
-1 MTTDF
+1 MQ
-6 RLPTE
+6 
-11 DRNMEHN
+11 HN
-18 STFPIKQNELNAL
+18 STFPIKQNELNML
-31 RDEATSYIKSVQWE
+31 RDEATSYLKSIQWE
-45 QGQRAKNKENN
+45 QSQRAKNRDND

-63 LYLSRAQGGNGGIEV
+63 LYLSRANNGSNVSV

-86 ALKKR
+86 SLKKK
-91 LLPGSVA
+91 LLPESVA
-98 IPIHLNETLFAVQ
+98 IPLFLNQTLYAVQ
-111 EGLALGIW
+111 EGITLGIW
-119 IKDSYYD
+119 VKDSYYD
-126 ASGLSSLSERKS
+126 ASGLSTLAENKS
-138 VLDNAGKRE
+138 ALDNSGKRE
-147 YESKMHTATAFMLF
+147 YESKMLTATAFMLF
-161 ATAYNIL
+161 ATAYKIL
-168 HNLIPHASDDLS
+168 HDLKPHASDDLS
-180 VMKNK
+180 VMKQK
-185 FAGIPEVSFI
+185 FAGIPEVSFL

-201 ACTLYY
+201 SCQLFY
-207 YDKYLSHP
+207 YDKYLGHP
-215 DIVKTDK
+215 DIIKTDK

-236 DEIQLRKNSLEYT
+236 DEIQLRKSTLEYT
-249 ETILDRTYKLESRGV
+249 DTIEDRSFKLENS
-264 GTDFAVS
+264 DFTID
-271 GWENVF
+271 GWNNVF
-277 QGAAKSVEFNKIKFE
+277 AGTAVSVEFNKIQFE
-292 QIVGNRDAKHFARR
+292 QIVGNKDAKHFARR
-306 LTERMLSYDFA
+306 LTERLLSYDFEA
-317 AQKNPFQELGGFMP
+317 KKNPFQELGGFMP

-350 ATRLKEHCDNLDIP
+350 ATRLKEHSENLNIP

-475 TEHDFLDQDHL
+475 NEKDFVDQDYL
-486 WWRKLDDTMP
+486 WWKKLEDTMP

-501 QGPENYSYLQDQGLA
+501 SNPGDYKYLDAQKVA
-516 KNMGEILKVSDK
+516 KNLGEILEKIDK
-528 PSEERVLEAY
+528 PTEERVLDTF
-538 DKIEKHFKT
+538 DKVSSKYKDDEHM
-547 NQHLFYANLYKE
+547 FYAHLYTE

-574 IQSAIS
+574 IQKAVS
-580 LRLTDFDLEED
+580 LRLTDFDLEDD
-591 WFENPE
+591 WFNNPDV
-597 IYFKKDY
+597 YFKKDY
-604 DTKFNMLQELMRV
+604 DTKFGMLQELMRA

-624 SEIRRQEVVRY
+624 SDIRRQEVVRY

-659 IDLEAKKKF
+659 IETEARERFGKI
-668 DKAN
+668 N

>member
-1 MTTDF
+1 
-6 RLPTE
+6 
-11 DRNMEHN
+11 MEHN
-18 STFPIKQNELNAL
+18 STFPIKQTELDML
-31 RDEATSYIKSVQWE
+31 RDEATSYLKSVQWE
-45 QGQRAKNKENN
+45 QGQRAKNKDKDA
-56 GKDESIL
+56 KDESIL
-63 LYLSRAQGGNGGIEV
+63 LYLSRANNGSNVEL

-91 LLPGSVA
+91 LLPDSVA
-98 IPIHLNETLFAVQ
+98 IPIHLNQTLFAVQ
-111 EGLALGIW
+111 EGITLGIW

-126 ASGLSSLSERKS
+126 ASGLSSLNERKS
-138 VLDNAGKRE
+138 ALDSSGKRE
-147 YESKMHTATAFMLF
+147 YESKMQTATAFMLY

-168 HNLIPHASDDLS
+168 HNLKTVASDDLS
-180 VMKNK
+180 VMKQK
-185 FAGIPEVSFI
+185 FAGLPEVSLL

-201 ACTLYY
+201 SCCLYY

-215 DIVKTDK
+215 DIIKSDK
-222 DVIDFTVVYFEALI
+222 DVTDFTVVYFEALI
-236 DEIQLRKNSLEYT
+236 DEIQMRKSTLEYT
-249 ETILDRTYKLESRGV
+249 ETILDRTYKLEKS
-264 GTDFAVS
+264 DFAVS
-271 GWENVF
+271 GWDNVF
-277 QGAAKSVEFNKIKFE
+277 AGAAKSVEFNKIQFE

-306 LTERMLSYDFA
+306 LTERMLSYDFTA
-317 AQKNPFQELGGFMP
+317 KKNPFQELGGFMP

-393 QDPTRLIFAPID
+393 QDPSKLIFAPID

-411 QERTTQGVS
+411 QERTAQGVS
-420 AGVKEVIGVFL
+420 AGIKEVIGVFL

-486 WWRKLDDTMP
+486 WWRKLQDTMP
-496 DFINM
+496 DFVNM
-501 QGPENYSYLQDQGLA
+501 QGPENYSYLQNQGLA
-516 KNMGEILKVSDK
+516 KSMGDILQNIDK
-528 PSEERVLEAY
+528 PTEVRVHDIY
-538 DKIEKHFKT
+538 DQVEKHFKT
-547 NQHLFYANLYKE
+547 NEHLFFANLYKE
-559 IQKIFPF
+559 IQAVFPF

-591 WFENPE
+591 WFSNPDF
-597 IYFKKDY
+597 YFKKDY
-604 DTKFNMLQELMRV
+604 DTKLNMLQELMRT
-617 NMKGLDF
+617 NMRGLDF

-646 FKRKVDARINQLN
+646 FKRKVDARVNQLN
-659 IDLEAKKKF
+659 IELEARTQF
-668 DKAN
+668 DKK

>member
-1 MTTDF
+1 M
-6 RLPTE
+6 
-11 DRNMEHN
+11 NHN
-18 STFPIKQNELNAL
+18 STFPIKQKELDML
-31 RDEATSYIKSVQWE
+31 RDEASGYLKSIQWE
-45 QGQRAKNKENN
+45 QSNRAKNKD
-56 GKDESIL
+56 KDAKDASIL
-63 LYLSRAQGGNGGIEV
+63 LYLSRANNGSNVEI

-91 LLPGSVA
+91 LLPDSIA
-98 IPIHLNETLFAVQ
+98 IPVYLNQTLYAVQ
-111 EGLALGIW
+111 EGLTLGIW
-119 IKDSYYD
+119 IKDNYYD
-126 ASGLSSLSERKS
+126 ASGLSSLHERKS
-138 VLDNAGKRE
+138 ALDSQGKRE
-147 YESKMHTATAFMLF
+147 FESKMQTATAFQLF
-161 ATAYNIL
+161 AISYKIL
-168 HNLIPHASDDLS
+168 HDLKPHASDDLS
-180 VMKNK
+180 VMKQK
-185 FAGIPEVSFI
+185 FAGIPEVSLL

-201 ACTLYY
+201 ACTLFYF
-207 YDKYLSHP
+207 DKYLGHP
-215 DIVKTDK
+215 DIVKSDK
-222 DVIDFTVVYFEALI
+222 DVIDFTMVYFEALI
-236 DEIQLRKNSLEYT
+236 DEIQLRKSSLEYT
-249 ETILDRTYKLESRGV
+249 ETIVDRTYKLENS
-264 GTDFAVS
+264 DFAVS
-271 GWENVF
+271 GWENAF
-277 QGAAKSVEFNKIKFE
+277 SGTAKSIEFNKIQFE
-292 QIVGNRDAKHFARR
+292 QIVGNKDAKHFARR
-306 LTERMLSYDFA
+306 LTERMLSYDFEA
-317 AQKNPFQELGGFMP
+317 KKNPFQELGGFMP

-350 ATRLKEHCDNLDIP
+350 ATRLKEHADHLGIP

-385 MVEWMKPL
+385 MVEWMKPM
-393 QDPTRLIFAPID
+393 QDPTKLIFAPID

-475 TEHDFLDQDHL
+475 TEHDFLDQDYI
-486 WWRKLDDTMP
+486 WWKKFEKTMP
-496 DFINM
+496 DFVNM
-501 QGPENYSYLQDQGLA
+501 QNPSNYEFLKDQGLT
-516 KNMGEILKVSDK
+516 KSMGEILSSVEK

-538 DKIEKHFKT
+538 DRAEKNHRS
-547 NQHLFYANLYKE
+547 NEHLFFAILYKE

-580 LRLTDFDLEED
+580 LRLTDFDLEQD

-597 IYFKKDY
+597 TYFKKDY
-604 DTKFNMLQELMRV
+604 QTKFNMLQELMKS
-617 NMKGLDF
+617 NMKGLNF

-646 FKRKVDARINQLN
+646 FKRKVDARVNQMN
-659 IDLEAKKKF
+659 IDLEARKTF
-668 DKAN
+668 DNE

>member
-1 MTTDF
+1 
-6 RLPTE
+6 
-11 DRNMEHN
+11 MEHN
-18 STFPIKQNELNAL
+18 STFPIKQNELDML
-31 RDEATSYIKSVQWE
+31 RDEATSYLKSIQWE
-45 QGQRAKNKENN
+45 QSQRAKNKENDA
-56 GKDESIL
+56 KDESIL
-63 LYLSRAQGGNGGIEV
+63 LYLSRANNGSDVEV

-91 LLPGSVA
+91 LLPESVA
-98 IPIHLNETLFAVQ
+98 LPIYLNQTLFAVQ
-111 EGLALGIW
+111 EGLTLGIW

-126 ASGLSSLSERKS
+126 ASGLSSLSENKS
-138 VLDNAGKRE
+138 ALGNSGRRE
-147 YESKMHTATAFMLF
+147 YESKMHTSTAFMLF
-161 ATAYNIL
+161 ASAYKIL
-168 HNLIPHASDDLS
+168 HDLKPHASDDLS
-180 VMKNK
+180 VMKQK
-185 FAGIPEVSFI
+185 FAGIPEVSLLT
-195 SPLKGI
+195 PLKGVS
-201 ACTLYY
+201 CQLFY
-207 YDKYLSHP
+207 YDKYLGHP
-215 DIVKTDK
+215 DIIKSDK

-236 DEIQLRKNSLEYT
+236 DEIQLRKSSLEYT
-249 ETILDRTYKLESRGV
+249 ETVVDRTYKLENSE
-264 GTDFAVS
+264 FAVS
-271 GWENVF
+271 GWDNVF
-277 QGAAKSVEFNKIKFE
+277 SGTAKSIEFNKIEFE

-306 LTERMLSYDFA
+306 LTERMLSYDFE

-350 ATRLKEHCDNLDIP
+350 ATRLKEHSDHLDIP

-393 QDPTRLIFAPID
+393 QDPTKLIFAPID

-411 QERTTQGVS
+411 QERTAQGVS

-475 TEHDFLDQDHL
+475 SEHDFVDQDYI
-486 WWRKLDDTMP
+486 WWKKLKDTMP
-496 DFINM
+496 DFVNM
-501 QGPENYSYLQDQGLA
+501 DDPETYTYMSDQGLA
-516 KNMGEILKVSDK
+516 KSMGEILNTVEK
-528 PSEERVLEAY
+528 PSEERVHDTF
-538 DKIEKHFKT
+538 DKVEKLHET
-547 NQHLFYANLYKE
+547 DDHMFYAALYKE

-580 LRLTDFDLEED
+580 LRLTDFDLEQD

-597 IYFKKDY
+597 EYFKKDY
-604 DTKFNMLQELMRV
+604 ETKFNMLKELMKS
-617 NMKGLDF
+617 NMKGLNF
-624 SEIRRQEVVRY
+624 SDIRRQEVIRY

-646 FKRKVDARINQLN
+646 FKRKVDARVNQLN
-659 IDLEAKKKF
+659 IETEAREQF
-668 DKAN
+668 GERD

>member
-1 MTTDF
+1 
-6 RLPTE
+6 
-11 DRNMEHN
+11 MEHN
-18 STFPIKQNELNAL
+18 STFPIKQNELDLL
-31 RDEATSYIKSVQWE
+31 RNEASGYLKSVQWE
-45 QGQRAKNKENN
+45 QGSKAKNRDKEA
-56 GKDESIL
+56 KDQSIL
-63 LYLSRAQGGNGGIEV
+63 LYLSRANSGSNVNV
-78 TSVSKTIL
+78 TAVSKTIL
-86 ALKKR
+86 GLKKR
-91 LLPGSVA
+91 LLPDSIA
-98 IPIHLNETLFAVQ
+98 IPVLLNKTLYAVQ
-111 EGLALGIW
+111 EGITLGIW
-119 IKDSYYD
+119 IKDSYFD
-126 ASGLSSLSERKS
+126 ASGLSSLNERKS
-138 VLDNAGKRE
+138 TLDTQGKRE
-147 YESKMHTATAFMLF
+147 FESKMHTATAYQLF
-161 ATAYNIL
+161 ATSYKIL
-168 HNLIPHASDDLS
+168 HDLKPSASDDLS
-180 VMKNK
+180 VMKQK
-185 FAGIPEVSFI
+185 FAGIPEVSFL

-201 ACTLYY
+201 SCALFYF
-207 YDKYLSHP
+207 DKYLGHP
-215 DIVKTDK
+215 DIIKSDK

-236 DEIQLRKNSLEYT
+236 DEIQLRKSTLEHT
-249 ETILDRTYKLESRGV
+249 ETILDRTYKLENS
-264 GTDFAVS
+264 DFTIS
-271 GWENVF
+271 GWENIF
-277 QGAAKSVEFNKIKFE
+277 SGTAKSVEFNKVQFE
-292 QIVGNRDAKHFARR
+292 QIVGNKDAKHFARR
-306 LTERMLSYDFA
+306 LTERMLSYDFQ

-350 ATRLKEHCDNLDIP
+350 ATRLKEYCDHLDVP

-385 MVEWMKPL
+385 MVEWMKPM
-393 QDPTRLIFAPID
+393 QDPSKIIFAPID

-411 QERTTQGVS
+411 QERTSQGVS

-441 YGNSSIGLFTNLP
+441 YGNSSVGLFTNLP

-475 TEHDFLDQDHL
+475 TEYDFLDQDYI
-486 WWRKLDDTMP
+486 WWKKFEKTIP
-496 DFINM
+496 DFVNM
-501 QGPENYSYLQDQGLA
+501 QKPDNYNFLRDQGLA
-516 KNMGEILKVSDK
+516 KNMGDILSAIEK

-538 DKIEKHFKT
+538 DKAALKHKT
-547 NQHLFYANLYKE
+547 NEHLFFASLYRE
-559 IQKIFPF
+559 IQQIFPF

-604 DTKFNMLQELMRV
+604 DTKFQMLQELMKS

-646 FKRKVDARINQLN
+646 FKRKVDARVNQLN
-659 IDLEAKKKF
+659 IDLEARKSF
-668 DKAN
+668 ESRN